1 MASDARS
8 YDRKL
13 LDALSNGDSSAFW
26 LIWMRHEPH
35 LGAVCRR
42 HMQRMHPDAE
52 DAVSRSMMTARERL
66 PQYAANIIDLE
77 AWLTRLTSNVCL
89 DLKKERCRGT
99 RRADPLDEEIVTRRE
114 ATLPVPPSPE
124 DACFASQVRRRI
136 DDAFSKLPPGL
147 GAAAQLRFISE
158 ASYATIAEQLSI
170 TETAAR
176 KRVQKARVVL
186 RRELNSLVKPG
197 GNPGVDSL
205 ANPIVNALRE

>member
-1 MASDARS
+1 MTSDARS

-13 LDALSNGDSSAFW
+13 LDALSDGDSSAFW
-26 LIWMRHEPH
+26 LIWLRHEPH

-42 HMQRMHPDAE
+42 HMRRMQPDAE

-99 RRADPLDEEIVTRRE
+99 RRADPLDEEIVMRRE

-124 DACFASQVRRRI
+124 DACLASQMRAHRRCLLQAAARPRRR
-136 DDAFSKLPPGL
+136 
-147 GAAAQLRFISE
+147 GAVALHQRGQLRHDRRAVVDHRDGGAE
-158 ASYATIAEQLSI
+158 AGAEGARGP
-170 TETAAR
+170 AAR
-176 KRVQKARVVL
+176 ARHAGQRTSRVRNCGL
-186 RRELNSLVKPG
+186 LVR
-197 GNPGVDSL
+197 S
-205 ANPIVNALRE
+205 PIDAAPT